1 MSDLAQVP
9 GSDIKPWARSE
20 AQGYCFTNANVVD
33 VLAGKLLEGAT
44 VITRLGKIE
53 SVALSPPEPLPT
65 DLTIIDCEGRY
76 LCPGLFDAHVHLC
89 AVPGFKDL
97 SKAFGNPN
105 DVHLLRQPYTAAQM
119 LHRGFTSIRDCG
131 GAQLAIKEAIE
142 DGVFPGPRIFISGHA
157 LSQFGGHGDLRG
169 SHEPTECCGGTHSN
183 NHLGRMCNGVPECMA
198 AVREEIRCGADFI
211 KIMGSGGVA
220 SPTDKLEHLQF
231 TSAEIQAMV
240 ECADNAGT
248 FVTAHAY
255 TVKAIRHC
263 IDNGVRG
270 IEHGNFVDPPTAKL
284 MAEKGV
290 YLTPTL
296 IAYAQMASERWK
308 GYLPPESQAKNS
320 QVLQSGLEALK
331 IASDAGVKMCYGSDL
346 LGPLGSAQ
354 TQEFS
359 LRSQVL
365 SPIEILQSATIN
377 PAKMMSY
384 ENSIGQIKEGF
395 QADIVVLT
403 QNPFEDVTIF
413 DNPEK
418 YVLGVM
424 KDGRVYK
431 SRWSTLPEDWEIP
444 VRVKYN

>member
-1 MSDLAQVP
+1 MPESEQVP
-9 GSDIKPWARSE
+9 GSDIKPWARPE
-20 AQGYCFTNANVVD
+20 AQCYCFTNANVVD
-33 VLAGKLLEGAT
+33 VKEGKILEAST
-44 VITRLGKIE
+44 VITRQGKIQ
-53 SVALSPPEPLPT
+53 SISSLLPEPLPI
-65 DLTIIDCEGRY
+65 DLKVIDCEGRF

-89 AVPGFKDL
+89 AVPGFSDL
-97 SKAFGNPN
+97 SRAFGNPN

-131 GAQLAIKEAIE
+131 GAQLALKEAIE
-142 DGVFPGPRIFISGHA
+142 DGVFPGPRVFISGHA

-183 NHLGRMCNGVPECMA
+183 NHLGRLCNGVPECMA

-240 ECADNAGT
+240 ECAYNAGT

-263 IDNGVRG
+263 IDNGVKG

-284 MAEKGV
+284 MAENGV

-296 IAYAQMASERWK
+296 IAYAQMASDQWK
-308 GYLPPESQAKNS
+308 GYLPSESQAKNS
-320 QVLQSGLEALK
+320 QVLKSGLEALR
-331 IASDAGVKMCYGSDL
+331 IASEAGVTMCYGSDL

-354 TQEFS
+354 THEFS

-365 SPIEILQSATIN
+365 TSLEILRSATIN
-377 PAKMMSY
+377 PAKMMGW

-395 QADIVVLT
+395 QADLIFLS
-403 QNPFEDVTIF
+403 QNPLEDVTIF
-413 DNPEK
+413 DQPEK
-418 YVLGVM
+418 HVLGVM

-431 SRWSTLPEDWEIP
+431 SRWTALPEDSEIP
-444 VRVKYN
+444 IRVKYN

>member
-1 MSDLAQVP
+1 MSQTTLP
-9 GSDIKPWARSE
+9 GSDIKPWTRPAP
-20 AQGYCFTNANVVD
+20 QGYKFTNANIVD
-33 VLAGKLLEGAT
+33 VESGTIKEST
-44 VITRLGKIE
+44 TIITTEGKITYVGPE
-53 SVALSPPEPLPT
+53 ASIPVSPTNLET
-65 DLTIIDCEGRY
+65 VDCQGKY

-89 AVPGFKDL
+89 AVPGFSDL

-105 DVHLLRQPYTAAQM
+105 DVHLLRQPYTASQM

-131 GAQLAIKEAIE
+131 GAQLALKEAIE
-142 DGVFPGPRIFISGHA
+142 DGVFPGPRVFIAGHA

-169 SHEPTECCGGTHSN
+169 PHEATECCGGTHSN
-183 NHLGRMCNGVPECMA
+183 NHLGRICNGVPECMA

-231 TSAEIQAMV
+231 TAAEIQSMV

-290 YLTPTL
+290 SLD
-296 IAYAQMASERWK
+296 AYTHR
-308 GYLPPESQAKNS
+308 
-320 QVLQSGLEALK
+320 SGLEALRV
-331 IASDAGVKMCYGSDL
+331 ASEAGVTMCYGSDL

-354 TQEFS
+354 THEFA

-365 SPIEILQSATIN
+365 SSLEILRSATVN
-377 PAKMMSY
+377 PAKMMGCAD
-384 ENSIGQIKEGF
+384 ELGQIKMGF
-395 QADIVVLT
+395 HADVVILNK
-403 QNPFEDVTIF
+403 NPLEDVTVF
-413 DNPEK
+413 DKPDTH
-418 YVLGVM
+418 VLGVM

-431 SRWSTLPEDWEIP
+431 SRWDALLEDGQIP
-444 VRVKYN
+444 VRVQ

>member
-1 MSDLAQVP
+1 MSDRDQVP
-9 GSDIKPWARSE
+9 GSDIKPWARPE
-20 AQGYCFTNANVVD
+20 AQDYCFTNANVVD
-33 VLAGKLLEGAT
+33 VQAGNLLQGAT
-44 VITRLGKIE
+44 VITRQGKIE
-53 SVALSPPEPLPT
+53 SVALSSPDPLPT
-65 DLTIIDCEGRY
+65 DVKVIDCEGRY

-183 NHLGRMCNGVPECMA
+183 NHLGRLCNGVPDCMA

-240 ECADNAGT
+240 ECANNAGT

-263 IDNGVRG
+263 IENGVRG
-270 IEHGNFVDPPTAKL
+270 IEHGNFVDPPTAML
-284 MAEKGV
+284 MVEKGV

-320 QVLQSGLEALK
+320 QVLKSGLEALK
-331 IASDAGVKMCYGSDL
+331 IASDAGVTMCYGSDL

-365 SPIEILQSATIN
+365 TPLEVLRSATIN
-377 PAKMMSY
+377 PAKMMSC
-384 ENSIGQIKEGF
+384 ESLIGQIKEGF
-395 QADIVVLT
+395 QADLVVLS
-403 QNPFEDVTIF
+403 QNPLEDVTIF
-413 DNPEK
+413 DNPDK

-431 SRWSTLPEDWEIP
+431 SRWSALPEDWEIP

>member
-1 MSDLAQVP
+1 MSDHPAVP
-9 GSDIKPWARSE
+9 GSDIKPWSRPGP
-20 AQGYCFTNANVVD
+20 QGYLFKNANVVD
-33 VLAGKLLEGAT
+33 VKAGKIIENAI
-44 VITRLGKIE
+44 VITDQGKIQ
-53 SVALSPPEPLPT
+53 SVSSSLPEPLPA
-65 DLTIIDCEGRY
+65 DLTVVDCEGRY

-89 AVPGFKDL
+89 AVPGFTDL

-131 GAQLAIKEAIE
+131 GAQLALKEAIDE
-142 DGVFPGPRIFISGHA
+142 GVFPGPRVFISGHA
-157 LSQFGGHGDLRG
+157 LSQFGGHGDLR
-169 SHEPTECCGGTHSN
+169 SAHEQTGCCGGTHSN

-220 SPTDKLEHLQF
+220 SPTDRLEHLQF
-231 TSAEIQAMV
+231 TGSEIQAMV
-240 ECADNAGT
+240 ECANNAGT

-263 IDNGVRG
+263 IDNGVKG
-270 IEHGNFVDPPTAKL
+270 IEHGNFLDAPTAKM
-284 MAEKGV
+284 MAHKGV

-296 IAYAQMASERWK
+296 IAYAQMASERWM
-308 GYLPPESQAKNS
+308 GYLPPESQSKNS
-320 QVLQSGLEALK
+320 QVLKSGLEALK
-331 IASDAGVKMCYGSDL
+331 VASDAGVTMCYGSDL

-354 TQEFS
+354 THEFA

-365 SPIEILQSATIN
+365 KPVEVLRSATIN
-377 PAKMMSY
+377 PAKMMGW
-384 ENSIGQIKEGF
+384 EEAIGQIREGF
-395 QADIVVLT
+395 HADVVVLDK
-403 QNPFEDVTIF
+403 NPIKDVTIF
-413 DNPEK
+413 DRPEEH
-418 YVLGVM
+418 VLAVM

-431 SRWSTLPEDWEIP
+431 SRWSKLPEDSEIP

>member
-1 MSDLAQVP
+1 MSDNSVP
-9 GSDIKPWARSE
+9 GSNIKPWARPE
-20 AQGYCFTNANVVD
+20 PQGYLFTNAKVVD
-33 VLAGKLLEGAT
+33 VQEGKILENST
-44 VITRLGKIE
+44 VITRQGKIQ
-53 SVALSPPEPLPT
+53 SVSPLSL
-65 DLTIIDCEGRY
+65 
-76 LCPGLFDAHVHLC
+76 PGLFDAHVHLC
-89 AVPGFKDL
+89 AVPGFNDL

-131 GAQLAIKEAIE
+131 GAQLALKEAIDE
-142 DGVFPGPRIFISGHA
+142 GVFPGPRVFISGHA

-183 NHLGRMCNGVPECMA
+183 NHLGRMCNGISECMA

-231 TSAEIQAMV
+231 TSGEIQAMV
-240 ECADNAGT
+240 ECANNAGT

-263 IDNGVRG
+263 IDNGVKG
-270 IEHGNFVDPPTAKL
+270 IEHGNFVDPPTAKM
-284 MAEKGV
+284 MAHKGSSGRD
-290 YLTPTL
+290 
-296 IAYAQMASERWK
+296 IC
-308 GYLPPESQAKNS
+308 PPESQSKNT
-320 QVLQSGLEALK
+320 QVLKSGLEALK
-331 IASDAGVKMCYGSDL
+331 IAAEAGVTMCYGSDL

-354 TQEFS
+354 THEFA

-365 SPIEILQSATIN
+365 KPLQVLRSATIN
-377 PAKMMSY
+377 PAKMMGW
-384 ENSIGQIKEGF
+384 EDAIGQIKEGF
-395 QADIVVLT
+395 HADLVVLGK
-403 QNPFEDVTIF
+403 NPLEDVTIF
-413 DNPEK
+413 DDPEQ

-431 SRWSTLPEDWEIP
+431 SRWSALPEDSEIP

>member
-1 MSDLAQVP
+1 MSSVPPVP
-9 GSDIKPWARSE
+9 GSNIKPWARPN
-20 AQGYCFTNANVVD
+20 AHKYCFTNANVID
-33 VLAGKLLEGAT
+33 VKSGKLLKDAT
-44 VITRLGKIE
+44 VITCDGKIQ
-53 SVALSPPEPLPT
+53 SVALASSDPIPADARE
-65 DLTIIDCEGRY
+65 IDCGGRF

-89 AVPGFKDL
+89 AVPGFQDL

-169 SHEPTECCGGTHSN
+169 SHDHIQCCGGIHHGNS
-183 NHLGRMCNGVPECMA
+183 LGRLCNGVPDCMA

-231 TSAEIQAMV
+231 TAAEIQAMV
-240 ECADNAGT
+240 ECASNAGT

-263 IDNGVRG
+263 VENGVKG
-270 IEHGNFVDPPTAKL
+270 IEHGNFLDSPTAALLAKNQ
-284 MAEKGV
+284 V

-296 IAYAQMASERWK
+296 IAYDQMASDQWK
-308 GYLPPESQAKNS
+308 GYLPAESQAKNS
-320 QVLQSGLEALK
+320 QVLKSGLEALR

-354 TQEFS
+354 TQEFR
-359 LRSQVL
+359 LRSQILTPLEV
-365 SPIEILQSATIN
+365 LQSATVN
-377 PAKMMSY
+377 PAEMMGCG
-384 ENSIGQIKEGF
+384 NSIGQIKEGF
-395 QADIVVLT
+395 QADMIVLSE
-403 QNPFEDVTIF
+403 NPLEDVTVF
-413 DNPEK
+413 DDPESC
-418 YVLGVM
+418 VLGVM
-424 KDGRVYK
+424 KDGRIYK
-431 SRWSTLPEDWEIP
+431 SRWEDLPEDWEIP

>member
-1 MSDLAQVP
+1 MTPSCQVP
-9 GSDIKPWARSE
+9 GSHIKPWARPKASK
-20 AQGYCFTNANVVD
+20 YCFINANVLDMEDGVVYTD
-33 VLAGKLLEGAT
+33 SL
-44 VITRLGKIE
+44 VITCNGKIQ
-53 SVALSPPEPLPT
+53 SVSIHSSKSIPVDAKV
-65 DLTIIDCEGRY
+65 IDCQGRF

-89 AVPGFKDL
+89 AVPGFNDL

-105 DVHLLRQPYTAAQM
+105 DVHLLRQPYTAGQM

-131 GAQLAIKEAIE
+131 GAQLAMKEAIE
-142 DGVFPGPRIFISGHA
+142 DGVFPGPRMFISGHA
-157 LSQFGGHGDLRG
+157 LSQHGGHGDLRA
-169 SHEPTECCGGTHSN
+169 SHDQIQCCGGTHN
-183 NHLGRMCNGVPECMA
+183 NNSLGRLCNGVPECMA

-240 ECADNAGT
+240 ECAENAGT

-263 IDNGVRG
+263 IDNGVKG
-270 IEHGNFVDPPTAKL
+270 IEHGNFLDASTAKL
-284 MAEKGV
+284 MAEKNV

-296 IAYAQMASERWK
+296 IAYAQMASDQWK

-320 QVLQSGLEALK
+320 QVLTSGLQALRT
-331 IASDAGVKMCYGSDL
+331 AADAGVTMCYGSDL

-354 TQEFS
+354 TGEFA
-359 LRSQVL
+359 LRAKVL
-365 SPIEILQSATIN
+365 TPLEVLRSATIN
-377 PAKMMSY
+377 PAKMMGCGD
-384 ENSIGQIKEGF
+384 SIGQIKDGF
-395 QADIVVLT
+395 AADILILAA
-403 QNPFEDVTIF
+403 NPLEDVTVF
-413 DNPEK
+413 DDPEK

-431 SRWSTLPEDWEIP
+431 SRWNELPEDWEIP